1 MVPKTI
7 RFTYFLSDL
16 TNTSFMELA
25 PCSELISRR
34 TSRFLPPEVSF
45 QVSATFTALPC
56 HAIFVLILR
65 ASPDH
70 LPVLTISLPRTVF
83 LVSEPSVV

>member
-7 RFTYFLSDL
+7 FFTYFLSDL

-25 PCSELISRR
+25 PCPELISREI
-34 TSRFLPPEVSF
+34 SRFLPPEVSF
-45 QVSATFTALPC
+45 QVSTTFTLLPC

-65 ASPDH
+65 VSPDH
-70 LPVLTISLPRTVF
+70 LLMLVISLPRTVF
-83 LVSEPSVV
+83 LVSVPSVA